1 MTVGAIAGMLMTVPA
16 GAWVDATAHKRA
28 LVAVAG
34 ICSVLA
40 SGLIL
45 VSQSFWP
52 VAVSQVATAIAGAAI
67 GPAVVGITLG
77 MVGQAGFN
85 RQVGINQA
93 YNHAGNAVGAALS
106 GLLGWRFGLPAV
118 FWLAVVFG
126 VASIAAVAMIPG
138 RMIDAAAARGSPEG
152 VAGGGKVSGLDVL
165 LTCRPLLILAAPL
178 ALFHLG
184 NAAMLPL
191 YGMAMASAGQGDPA
205 AIVGATIVI
214 AQTTMIAAALSPAVG
229 GWLAQKS
236 DYNTAFLVLGGL
248 AVGSLVIWIAG
259 RPMMVTV
266 RREGE

>member
-138 RMIDAAAARGSPEG
+138 RMIDDASARGSPEG

-165 LTCRPLLILAAPL
+165 LTCRPLLILAA
-178 ALFHLG
+178 AL
-184 NAAMLPL
+184 
-191 YGMAMASAGQGDPA
+191 ASAGQGDPA

>member
-28 LVAVAG
+28 LVAAAG

-138 RMIDAAAARGSPEG
+138 RMIDDAAARGSPEG

-165 LTCRPLLILAAPL
+165 LTCRPLLILAA
-178 ALFHLG
+178 AL
-184 NAAMLPL
+184 
-191 YGMAMASAGQGDPA
+191 ASAGQGDPA